1 MNRFENFA
9 DAEDLLMVAICS
21 AWKSSVGNIH
31 FTPTPEDHFYFE
43 GFARGVYL
51 SSITLFQPAEVMQS
65 SFNDDLEYLITLS
78 GFKCGVNV

>member
-9 DAEDLLMVAICS
+9 DAKDLLMVAICS
-21 AWKSSVGNIH
+21 AWKSSVGGVH

-43 GFARGVYL
+43 GFARGVFMAC
-51 SSITLFQPAEVMQS
+51 ITLFPASQVPA
-65 SFNDDLEYLITLS
+65 SFHDDLEYLITLS